1 MGKKHTGKR
10 REIELEQMNV
20 ILKIPTDAVSLT
32 ITAKMLDE
40 DGKLMSVSRTL
51 AVSDIQGA
59 RKDFLDNVEDGD
71 EYDAH
76 YVLTDEG
83 RAYLDALR
91 KQEEA
96 EQ

>member
-51 AVSDIQGA
+51 AVSDIQEA

>member
-83 RAYLDALR
+83 RAYLDALL